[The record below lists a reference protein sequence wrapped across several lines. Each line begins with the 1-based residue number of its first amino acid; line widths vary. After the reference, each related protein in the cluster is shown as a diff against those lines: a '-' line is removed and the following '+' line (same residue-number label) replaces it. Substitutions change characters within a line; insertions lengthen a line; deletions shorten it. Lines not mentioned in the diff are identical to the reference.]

1 MDAIKAKYKE
11 DAVEAKTASTQFVSS
26 SLARLEN
33 INIVM
38 AAMVDFYC

>member
-11 DAVEAKTASTQFVSS
+11 DAVEAKTATEFVSS
-26 SLARLEN
+26 SLARLLN
-33 INIVM
+33 INIAM